1 MATALT
7 HAHPL
12 LHAFRASKPAFG
24 IWLTLPGALNAR
36 AAASAS
42 PHLSWVVVD
51 CEHGMTALHPGAGE
65 SVNAIAGLGPDAPST
80 IVRIPATGAC
90 ADGSA
95 SWQIKYVLDQGAR
108 GVLVPMVSPS
118 YLALSVTGD
127 GEGAGR
133 PEKAAL
139 RGQRPDVCSR
149 EVGVGLKSRASGI
162 DRLGGTLPPNGRAWF
177 REPVHS
183 ARVGPR
189 GVRGR
194 LPPARERVRDGA
206 CPDRDAGWV
215 LEPRRDPVR
224 RWPWSVFL
232 AACGYM

>member
-36 AAASAS
+36 ASASAS

-108 GVLVPMVSPS
+108 GVLVPMVSPPLDLTL
-118 YLALSVTGD
+118 YW
-127 GEGAGR
+127 GENGAGSLER
-133 PEKAAL
+133 RCNCEV
-139 RGQRPDVCSR
+139 RGQPYAHA
-149 EVGVGLKSRASGI
+149 KSA
-162 DRLGGTLPPNGRAWF
+162 
-177 REPVHS
+177 
-183 ARVGPR
+183 
-189 GVRGR
+189 
-194 LPPARERVRDGA
+194 
-206 CPDRDAGWV
+206 
-215 LEPRRDPVR
+215 
-224 RWPWSVFL
+224 
-232 AACGYM
+232 